1 MWDRQAQV
9 LNPQAVLEVTCPC
22 ITLSKGRTSETARK
36 EALAV
41 AAVVAAAAAAAAQ
54 HAVLA
59 CEALF
64 GVKEGSPM
72 HGSCWR
78 LWCELSACSLY

>member
-22 ITLSKGRTSETARK
+22 ITAGSASLLSKGRTSETARK

-64 GVKEGSPM
+64 GVKEEQPNA
-72 HGSCWR
+72 WV
-78 LWCELSACSLY
+78 LLEAVV